1 MTLVGPRRMKTA
13 SWGAPQDP
21 FFTMNII
28 VIITL
33 SLLLLLL
40 LLITTVTLQ
49 KQSCCEMGSPLKN
62 GSLGNSKGRQ
72 ENNILRDKFQTCE
85 ARRSSLH

>member
-1 MTLVGPRRMKTA
+1 MTLVGLRQMKTA

-21 FFTMNII
+21 FSYHEYYCYYYTIT
-28 VIITL
+28 IITIIII
-33 SLLLLLL
+33 
-40 LLITTVTLQ
+40 ITTVTLQ

-62 GSLGNSKGRQ
+62 GSLGNSKRRQ